1 MRNKYFNDAIIG
13 NRDIIASYTKTG
25 ELLRFYYP
33 SKDNKQFIDFFYTGI
48 KINDSSIIYTHDD
61 VNNLYEQEYIENTN
75 ILQTKITNTYFK
87 LEVVQVDCIPVDNNI
102 IIKRYKFKNNNSIN
116 LDVRFLVYSKLISDE
131 NNQVSGYKIKNGLMQ
146 YNHDY
151 SVAIFSKYTELLSY
165 QINNSKESIDTG
177 VIGGKDYIGMSPDS
191 SISYHVGE
199 LKPGEEEFIDI
210 CIYVND
216 NKEIKNITDIEKH
229 VSKVQ
234 KISIEKEILNTKNYW
249 EKFVKTHDKLS
260 DKIANMEN
268 WEKIYKIYIRT
279 ILLFPLLT
287 NKETGGIIAA
297 VEIDENRNKSGG
309 YAYCWTRDA
318 VFITKALDIL
328 GMQKETEKFYKKFCQ
343 MTQSDNGMW
352 EQRFFT
358 DGALAPC
365 WGYQIDETASVV
377 YGVYSHYE
385 KFKNTKFL
393 KENLEMC
400 KKAVS
405 FLKIYVDDIIENKN
419 EMKPSYDL
427 WEMHEGV
434 STYSLV
440 SIYAAFDRMIK
451 IYDELEKSNQIKKL
465 DVTVVQKQEQLEE
478 YKTKIKKFMLEK
490 LVDNNNLVRNLE
502 DRKMDISLLGT
513 IIPFEMFDYNE
524 KLIMNTIEKINLTL
538 RTYTGGY
545 MRFEN
550 DNYMDGKPWHIATL
564 WMALYYKAIGDEEN
578 AKKCFEFV
586 INTSNKHGLLPEQVN
601 NDTMQPAWV
610 IGLGW
615 SHAMF
620 VLYLSMLD

>member
-1 MRNKYFNDAIIG
+1 MRNKYFNEAIIG
-13 NRDIIASYTKTG
+13 NNEIIASYTKKG

-48 KINDSSIIYTHDD
+48 KINDSSIIYTHED
-61 VNNLYEQEYIENTN
+61 VNNLYEQHYVEETN
-75 ILQTKITNTYFK
+75 ILKTKITNTYFN
-87 LEVVQVDCIPVDNNI
+87 LEIMQLDCIPINHNI
-102 IIKRYKFKNNNSIN
+102 IIKRYKFKNNNSIK
-116 LDVRFLVYSKLISDE
+116 LDVRFLIYSKLISDE
-131 NNQVSGYKIKNGLMQ
+131 NNQVSGYKIKNGLLQ

-151 SVAIFSKYTELLSY
+151 SVAIFSKSTELLSY
-165 QINNSKESIDTG
+165 QINNSKESIETG

-199 LKPGEEEFIDI
+199 LNPGEEKIIDI
-210 CIYVND
+210 CVYVND
-216 NKEIKNITDIEKH
+216 NKEVKNITDIEK
-229 VSKVQ
+229 SINKIQ
-234 KISIEKEILNTKNYW
+234 KISIEKELIYTKNYW

-260 DKIANMEN
+260 HKLSSVSNWFKIRN
-268 WEKIYKIYIRT
+268 IYIRS

-287 NKETGGIIAA
+287 NKETGGIIAS

-309 YAYCWTRDA
+309 YAYCWPRDA

-343 MTQSDNGMW
+343 MTQSENGMW

-358 DGALAPC
+358 DGTLAPC

-385 KFKNTKFL
+385 SFKNIKFL

-400 KKAVS
+400 KKATL
-405 FLKIYVDDIIENKN
+405 FLQKYLEDIFSNKN

-427 WEMHEGV
+427 WEMHEGI
-434 STYSLV
+434 STYSLA
-440 SIYAAFDRMIK
+440 SIYAAFDAMIK
-451 IYDELEKSNQIKKL
+451 IYDELEKNNQINKL
-465 DVTVVQKQEQLEE
+465 DVSSVKEQEILEE
-478 YKTKIKKFMLEK
+478 YKLKIKKFIMEN
-490 LVDNNNLVRNLE
+490 LVDKGNNNLVRNIE
-502 DRKMDISLLGT
+502 DRKMDVSILGT
-513 IIPFEMFDYNE
+513 VIPFEMFDFKE
-524 KLIMNTIEKINLTL
+524 KLITNTIEKINLTL

-550 DNYMDGKPWHIATL
+550 DNYMEGKPWAIATL
-564 WMALYYKAIGDEEN
+564 WMALYYKIIGDKEN
-578 AKKCFEFV
+578 ADKCFDFV
-586 INTSNKHGLLPEQVN
+586 INSANEHGLLPEQVN
-601 NDTMQPAWV
+601 NQTMEPAWV

-620 VLYLSMLD
+620 VLYLSL